1 MKLLK
6 NVSGFTKIELIV
18 VSCVIGVLASA
29 GVPAVSSMIPNYQ
42 LRSAARDLYS
52 NMHLAKMTAIRENKK
67 CKLTYSLNP
76 DQYTIDCLNKTV
88 ILSDYGNNIRFQ
100 GPNGKTF
107 NKKRTLTFNSR
118 GFSDQLYAYLSNG
131 NKASFYRVGP
141 LWSGVVKFRK
151 WDGKNWK

>member
-1 MKLLK
+1 MKLFK

-67 CKLTYSLNP
+67 CKLYVSLNP
-76 DQYTIDCLNKTV
+76 DQYTIETINSVL
-88 ILSDYGNNIRFQ
+88 IR
-100 GPNGKTF
+100 
-107 NKKRTLTFNSR
+107 
-118 GFSDQLYAYLSNG
+118 
-131 NKASFYRVGP
+131 V
-141 LWSGVVKFRK
+141 
-151 WDGKNWK
+151 